1 MRITVPIMLLE
12 QDGGQ
17 DDEQTKTPER
27 EMKNGLF
34 HQWPPFKGWQ
44 SAPAAKRHF
53 VSPYAEFKDNGS
65 GSGRKRA
72 SGPMGWE
79 DQPQVTRR
87 RPAGRP
93 AWHPKA

>member
-1 MRITVPIMLLE
+1 
-12 QDGGQ
+12 
-17 DDEQTKTPER
+17 
-27 EMKNGLF
+27 MKNGLF

-44 SAPAAKRHF
+44 SAPPAKVYF
-53 VSPYAEFKDNGS
+53 ISPVAEIAQRDGGS
-65 GSGRKRA
+65 ERKRA

-87 RPAGRP
+87 RPPGRP